1 MYLII
6 NTRILLVNCENSQ
19 IYCKI
24 QKVLYY
30 INKCFYNIYY
40 EVDELMGFG
49 ERLSKFRKEKG
60 YTQKDLADKLNVSQ
74 QVISNIER
82 NASNPDIIFLKDLAD
97 LYLVS
102 IDELIGREVVPKD
115 YNNLE
120 QKIMSVVEQMDDK
133 GKELSLGL
141 VNEVAQHQG
150 NKNAK

>member
-1 MYLII
+1 
-6 NTRILLVNCENSQ
+6 
-19 IYCKI
+19 
-24 QKVLYY
+24 
-30 INKCFYNIYY
+30 
-40 EVDELMGFG
+40 MGFG